1 MKKLSFLGKLKREN
15 KLELIEPSDEI
26 CESYIAKSKDC
37 LKSAKLLVQN
47 NLYENSISMAYY
59 SMYNM
64 LTALLFKIG
73 IKCENHAGA
82 IILLKKL
89 FEEDNLFKTISSAK
103 KERIDKQY
111 YVTSKEYKLTNVV
124 AQDMIADTENFLVE
138 VRLLMTNFKSS
149 EIVNLREKFRGVL

>member
-1 MKKLSFLGKLKREN
+1 MKRRSFLSKLKKED
-15 KLELIEPSDEI
+15 KLELIDSSNEV
-26 CESYIAKSKDC
+26 CESYVAKASDC

-64 LTALLFKIG
+64 LTALLFKVG
-73 IKCENHAGA
+73 VKCENHAGA

-89 FEEDNLFKTISSAK
+89 FEEGNLYKTISSAK

-111 YVTSKEYKLTNVV
+111 YVTSKQYKLTKMA
-124 AQDMIADTENFLVE
+124 AQDMIADAENFLVE
-138 VRLLMTNFKSS
+138 VRLLITNFKSS
-149 EIVNLREKFRGVL
+149 EIVNIREKFGGIL